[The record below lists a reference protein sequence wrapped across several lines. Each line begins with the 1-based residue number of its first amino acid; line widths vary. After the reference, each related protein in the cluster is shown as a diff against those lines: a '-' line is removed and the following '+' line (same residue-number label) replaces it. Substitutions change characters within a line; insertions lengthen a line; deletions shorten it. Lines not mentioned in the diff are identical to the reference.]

1 MSGKAG
7 SIVILGGG
15 HAAVSVMGFLRQ
27 NGWTGKIHL
36 ISNEE
41 RLPYQRPPL
50 SKSWLQ
56 GALDASDL
64 DLRPEKFYTEQSID
78 VRLNVSAERIDSS
91 LRRVVLSDGTSLHYS
106 HLIIAVGA
114 KSRRLAIPGAS
125 LGRVFELRSVTDAD
139 RFKAVMQ
146 SGARLAIVGGGYVG
160 LEVAAASIA
169 LGVKPTVIERE
180 SRLLARVASNE
191 IAQFVARHHRANNVI
206 LELDAAVEAL
216 EGAEGRVAAVRL
228 AGGRYVACDM
238 ALVCVGIIPDDD
250 LARQA
255 GLVCKDGIVVD
266 QEARTSDRCVYA
278 IGDCSSRPIPFSGG
292 LGRLQSVPSAVEQAR
307 QAAASICGRSL
318 PPSDVPWFW
327 SDQFGLK
334 LRMAGIIS
342 GAVESVVRTDTS
354 DSFSIFHLSADRR
367 VKAVES
373 VNAPSD
379 FMAGKQMISRAQAV
393 SPARLGDMAIH
404 IKDVAA

>member
-15 HAAVSVMGFLRQ
+15 HAAVSVTGFLRQ
-27 NGWTGKIHL
+27 NGWTGAIHL
-36 ISNEE
+36 ISNED
-41 RLPYQRPPL
+41 RLPYQRPAL

-56 GALDASDL
+56 GTLDASDL
-64 DLRPEKFYTEQSID
+64 DLRPERFYTEQSIN

-91 LRRVVLSDGTSLHYS
+91 LRRVVLCDGTSLHYS

-114 KSRRLAIPGAS
+114 KPRRLVIPGAS
-125 LGRVFELRSVTDAD
+125 LDRVFELRSVTDAD
-139 RFKAVMQ
+139 RLKAMMR

-160 LEVAAASIA
+160 LEVAAASRA

-180 SRLLARVASNE
+180 PRLLARVASSE
-191 IAQFVARHHRANNVI
+191 IAQFIERHHRTNNVA

-216 EGAEGRVAAVRL
+216 EGEEGRVAAVRL
-228 AGGRYVACDM
+228 TDGRYVACDM

-250 LARQA
+250 LARKA
-255 GLVCKDGIVVD
+255 GLACSDGIVVD
-266 QEARTSDRCVYA
+266 QEARTSDPCIYA

-292 LGRLQSVPSAVEQAR
+292 QGRLQSVPSAVEQAR
-307 QAAASICGRSL
+307 QAAASICGHSL

-327 SDQFGLK
+327 SDQFDLK

-342 GAVESVVRTDTS
+342 GAVESVVRTDAP

-379 FMAGKQMISRAQAV
+379 FMAGKQMISRAQVV
-393 SPARLGDMAIH
+393 SPERLRDMAVH
-404 IKDVAA
+404 IKYVAA